1 MKSIAIF
8 DFDGT
13 LYTKDSFVEI
23 CKFIYRR
30 SPHRIIFVPL
40 QFFGFLLFKLRL
52 LTAKQFKVLFC
63 IYLYGMTPS
72 RLCNLLV
79 LFWENESSESL
90 NNEILNK
97 AQELRAGN
105 TECVCVS
112 ASPELF
118 LLPVIERLGF
128 HLIGTRLEYNKGFYR
143 IKGKNCR
150 GKEKINRIFQ
160 LYPKSSTHIKYA
172 VSDNHDDIELL
183 KLATESMYLKKDK
196 H

>member
-30 SPHRIIFVPL
+30 SPHRIVFVPL

-79 LFWENESSESL
+79 LFWENEPSESF
-90 NNEILNK
+90 NNEVLNK
-97 AQELRAGN
+97 AKELSAEN

-118 LLPVIERLGF
+118 LRPVIKHLGF
-128 HLIGTRLEYNKGFYR
+128 QLIGTKLEYNKGFYL
-143 IKGKNCR
+143 IIGKNCR
-150 GKEKINRIFQ
+150 AKEKINRIFQ
-160 LYPKSSTHIKYA
+160 LYPQNTTHIRYA
-172 VSDNHDDIELL
+172 ISDNHDDIELL
-183 KLATESMYLKKDK
+183 SLATESQYLKKDK